1 MVLNESN
8 FLLYAMHHYNNPQCV
23 TLEEFE
29 ADLKI
34 ITYVKKLLSR
44 NTEDASTHRL
54 TLNHIIT
61 LFNLFG
67 QGARPMLFLKI
78 EREHWGRLA
87 TYLLYINQMPERI
100 PELSINTVDLK
111 LDGSIITELRKI

>member
-87 TYLLYINQMPERI
+87 TYLLYINQMPDRI
-100 PELSINTVDLK
+100 NELNISTIDLK
-111 LDGSIITELRKI
+111 LDASIITELRKI

>member
-1 MVLNESN
+1 MILNEGN

-29 ADLKI
+29 TDLKI

-78 EREHWGRLA
+78 DKEHWGRLA
-87 TYLLYINQMPERI
+87 TYLLYINQMTDKV
-100 PELSINTVDLK
+100 PELGLSLFDLK
-111 LDGSIITELRKI
+111 LDDTIITELRKI